1 MSFLHQYHTEP
12 QIIHNQKINFE
23 PHIHSEVEII
33 SVFRGS
39 AVLTANGTSYRAN
52 EGDFI
57 ILFPNIIHSYSLEKD
72 IDVGKFIFNTADMTD
87 FGTIFEK
94 KQPVSPLI
102 SHEKIKNTSLIPLAK
117 EILAEYKNSSATV
130 KKAYLV
136 LLTGKLTELCD
147 FTEPQSSVGII
158 PDVLEYCLKNFRSDI
173 TLKDVANALYVSESC
188 VSHIFCNKLKINFR
202 SYINLLRINEA
213 ATLLSEN
220 DKSITDIAAQS
231 GFGSI
236 RSFNRAFLRFKGLSP
251 KEYKKNL
258 NYYASA
264 SQSE

>member
-23 PHIHSEVEII
+23 PHMHSEVEII
-33 SVFRGS
+33 AIFRGS
-39 AVLTANGTSYRAN
+39 AVLTADGTEYCAN

-57 ILFPNIIHSYSLEKD
+57 ILFPNTVHSYSSEKNV
-72 IDVGKFIFNTADMTD
+72 DVGKFIFNTADMTD

-94 KQPVSPLI
+94 KRPVSPLI
-102 SHEKIKNTSLIPLAK
+102 QYEKIKNTSLIALAR
-117 EILAEYKNSSATV
+117 EILTEYKSSSTAV
-130 KKAYLV
+130 KKAYL
-136 LLTGKLTELCD
+136 LLLAGKLLELCD
-147 FTEPQSSVGII
+147 FTELQSSAGII
-158 PDVLEYCLKNFRSDI
+158 PEVFDFCLKSFRSDI

-213 ATLLSEN
+213 SALLGKN
-220 DKSITDIAAQS
+220 DMNITDIAAQC

-236 RSFNRAFLRFKGLSP
+236 RTFNRAFLKFKGISP
-251 KEYKKNL
+251 KEYRKKL
-258 NYYASA
+258 NSSASA
-264 SQSE
+264 QQ